1 MRVPSAEHVN
11 LTAIHLHGWSI
22 GWKVY
27 TRKKQLGS
35 RVEEDASR
43 RADRQINIGR
53 SRFIVMH
60 PRYCVSKTLYV
71 YPSAGGVHV
80 HTAACPE
87 FKGGESISSRVE
99 GGEWNRNRRKEGGDE
114 IGRRERKEWDEG
126 DKQPIILSGGGMEDF
141 LHRCSSLLRGRRS
154 FLKFRDDLIRQST
167 TSHLSSVQI
176 NLVILILLLNAIRE
190 KGTGW
195 KVTLIEKRVKYAH
208 TYRAD

>member
-126 DKQPIILSGGGMEDF
+126 DKQRRLSCREEAWKISSIVVPLFFEAGEVF
-141 LHRCSSLLRGRRS
+141 LNFGTTWSDSQRLLT
-154 FLKFRDDLIRQST
+154 FLRYKLISQ
-167 TSHLSSVQI
+167 
-176 NLVILILLLNAIRE
+176 
-190 KGTGW
+190 
-195 KVTLIEKRVKYAH
+195 Y
-208 TYRAD
+208 

>member
-87 FKGGESISSRVE
+87 FKGGESISSRE
-99 GGEWNRNRRKEGGDE
+99 GSGIETEEKKEETKLGEGKG
-114 IGRRERKEWDEG
+114 ERKEWDEG
-126 DKQPIILSGGGMEDF
+126 DKQRRLSCREEAWKISSIVVPLFFEAGEVF
-141 LHRCSSLLRGRRS
+141 LNFGTTWSDSQRLLT
-154 FLKFRDDLIRQST
+154 FLRYKLIS
-167 TSHLSSVQI
+167 
-176 NLVILILLLNAIRE
+176 
-190 KGTGW
+190 
-195 KVTLIEKRVKYAH
+195 
-208 TYRAD
+208 

>member
-71 YPSAGGVHV
+71 YPSAGVCTCTRLHARNSK
-80 HTAACPE
+80 AANRSARGWRE
-87 FKGGESISSRVE
+87 GSGIETEEKKEETKLGEGKGRNETKAINSVDYLVGRRHGRFPPSLFLSSSRQE
-99 GGEWNRNRRKEGGDE
+99 
-114 IGRRERKEWDEG
+114 
-126 DKQPIILSGGGMEDF
+126 
-141 LHRCSSLLRGRRS
+141 
-154 FLKFRDDLIRQST
+154 KFS
-167 TSHLSSVQI
+167 
-176 NLVILILLLNAIRE
+176 
-190 KGTGW
+190 
-195 KVTLIEKRVKYAH
+195 
-208 TYRAD
+208 